1 MLNVEPTE
9 CLQRLSD
16 SVVEA
21 AGPLYD
27 KEHFT
32 CPAWV
37 DTLPEDARVVKTIGD
52 EVMLMAQDVQALTD
66 NAEHP
71 EKVRQ
76 NILQVALDY
85 LACGIDPAK
94 SCIFSP

>member
-16 SVVEA
+16 SVVAA

-37 DTLPEDARVVKTIGD
+37 DTLPEEERK
-52 EVMLMAQDVQALTD
+52 
-66 NAEHP
+66 
-71 EKVRQ
+71 
-76 NILQVALDY
+76 
-85 LACGIDPAK
+85 AK
-94 SCIFSP
+94 KEMCEQYGSPNVFAAFSPQSGPGD